1 MQDSEQGNREEDPEE
16 KDLVMRC
23 LDCGADFIG
32 ESPDELLCRHCA
44 RDRGEAFYA
53 DPDEEGAEGNS
64 EGAARHGDQSGE
76 SHQQLLRE
84 DKGYVEA
91 TMLKERGDPVTILRD
106 FFAPLG
112 KLIPGQPKRNSWWPT
127 DLVLFFGYYGVER
140 VLGNSLALF
149 LPKLLCF
156 HHDKIYV
163 GRSKLSASRGL
174 TQDWGSKMIKRLLR
188 PWCLKCC
195 KSPTAKNQCGPG
207 QHDWQP
213 PLFFKERV
221 KVKKRQK
228 GYSVTYLRPNMSA
241 FKTLIR
247 MTYESWKADTEDS
260 SPTGEER
267 RARYERRRQ
276 QAANARRAKAEAA
289 KEG

>member
-1 MQDSEQGNREEDPEE
+1 MKGTHCS
-16 KDLVMRC
+16 
-23 LDCGADFIG
+23 DCGAEFLSEG
-32 ESPDELLCRHCA
+32 QEELLCRHCA

-84 DKGYVEA
+84 DKGYIEA
-91 TMLKERGDPVTILRD
+91 TMVKERGNPVTILRD

-156 HHDKIYV
+156 PHDKIYI
-163 GRSKLSASRGL
+163 GRNKLSASRGL
-174 TQDWGSKMIKRLLR
+174 TQDWGSKMIKRLHR

-221 KVKKRQK
+221 
-228 GYSVTYLRPNMSA
+228 N
-241 FKTLIR
+241 
-247 MTYESWKADTEDS
+247 
-260 SPTGEER
+260 
-267 RARYERRRQ
+267 
-276 QAANARRAKAEAA
+276 
-289 KEG
+289 